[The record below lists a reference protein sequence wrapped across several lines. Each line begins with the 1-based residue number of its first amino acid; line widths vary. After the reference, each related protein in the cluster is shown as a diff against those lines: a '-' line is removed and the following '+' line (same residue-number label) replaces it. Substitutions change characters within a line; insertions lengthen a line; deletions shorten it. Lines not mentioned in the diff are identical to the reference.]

1 MKYRQCPTVQEF
13 PHQQLKGQTYTE
25 QKQTWPFHTEASAA
39 RSTSEPQKTEP
50 GVSRS
55 VDFAPS
61 PQYLDALV
69 IPQTVVEELG

>member
-1 MKYRQCPTVQEF
+1 MSYGAGISSPAAKRTNI
-13 PHQQLKGQTYTE
+13 HRA
-25 QKQTWPFHTEASAA
+25 KQTWPFHTEASAA